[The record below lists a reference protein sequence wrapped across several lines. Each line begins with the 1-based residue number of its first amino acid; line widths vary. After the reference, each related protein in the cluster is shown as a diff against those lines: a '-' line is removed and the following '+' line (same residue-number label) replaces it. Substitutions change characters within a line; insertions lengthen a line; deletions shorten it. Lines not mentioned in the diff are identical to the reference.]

1 MSVCVC
7 VRARR
12 ELGGYP
18 LTLSLSLSLARY
30 LSLRASLTVAHVAG
44 EAVLPVI
51 DLSGGGGAGDFSNW
65 VKASPSSNLVY
76 EAFGKMRIARCVTKS
91 VKSV

>member
-1 MSVCVC
+1 MSVCAC

-12 ELGGYP
+12 GPGGCS
-18 LTLSLSLSLARY
+18 LTLSLSFSLARY
-30 LSLRASLTVAHVAG
+30 LSLPTSLTVVHVAG

-76 EAFGKMRIARCVTKS
+76 EAFGKMRIARCGT
-91 VKSV
+91 